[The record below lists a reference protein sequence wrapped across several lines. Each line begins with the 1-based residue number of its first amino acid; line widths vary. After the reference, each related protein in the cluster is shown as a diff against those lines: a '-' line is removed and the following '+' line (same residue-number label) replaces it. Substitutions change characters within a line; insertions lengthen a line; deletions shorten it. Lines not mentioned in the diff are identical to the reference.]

1 MSLADEE
8 WIRSCLNGQPEAF
21 RHLIQRHEMPLVRYL
36 RARLRRTDDAAEAAQ
51 ETFVRAY
58 FALDKLRKPEA
69 FFARLLGNADRV
81 AKEVQR
87 AARRS
92 RTADCREIEEAGPAE
107 VRESESQTAVA
118 EAVVRLP
125 DTYREVIVLRYYG
138 GYSCAEI
145 SCDLDVPLGTVTKR
159 LSRAYALLRETMENE
174 GLR

>member
-8 WIRSCLNGQPEAF
+8 WIRSCRNGQPEAF

-36 RARLRRTDDAAEAAQ
+36 RARLRSADEATEVAQ
-51 ETFVRAY
+51 EAFVRAY

-69 FFARLLGNADRV
+69 FFPWLLGIADRV

-87 AARRS
+87 AARRC
-92 RTADCREIEEAGPAE
+92 RTVDCRQIEPAGPVE

-118 EAVVRLP
+118 EAVARLP
-125 DTYREVIVLRYYG
+125 DTYREVIVLRFYG
-138 GYSCAEI
+138 GHSCSEI
-145 SCDLDVPLGTVTKR
+145 SYDLDVPLGTVTKR